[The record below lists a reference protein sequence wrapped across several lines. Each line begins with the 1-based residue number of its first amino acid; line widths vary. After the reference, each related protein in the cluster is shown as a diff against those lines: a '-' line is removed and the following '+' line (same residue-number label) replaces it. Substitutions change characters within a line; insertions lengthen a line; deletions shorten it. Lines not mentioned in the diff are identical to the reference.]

1 MPIFATNL
9 IFTTCFNE
17 NIGII
22 LYHVVVKHHDKEDI
36 QLEESTKLEHLI
48 GTLLSEIRKHG
59 ILEVSMEQYQVVCN
73 GISKFATRKGVE
85 AYSDALIN
93 EYTKMAERR
102 CDKGDICPEYLR
114 FQKRVVRMLKSLV
127 SAGYVDFSSA
137 NSKKKYKVSDETA
150 HLVVDILDEN
160 KLVGEAKFEMDIV
173 IRHFFFY
180 AEYHKISIGDISDDL
195 FMKFLTDEMPTTN
208 QGSIGRTFRG
218 IKYISTYLKSHG
230 ISDLILDFNQLKM
243 KTGSVKMIPPFSKD
257 EIHKILE
264 AVDRTTP
271 EGLRDYAILLL
282 GYDTGLRGV
291 DIRTLCLSDIDWKT
305 GKVKVNQCK
314 TSEPLVLPLSGRVMN
329 AIADY
334 ILNGRHECGY
344 KEIFLNIKK
353 PARPMDKRYYPFT
366 GIITKY
372 SARAGVKLKP
382 MRGFHSLRRTF
393 ATELSMAGIPL
404 ETISQLLG
412 HKRIDEDKPY
422 LSYNLEQIAFCSMGF
437 EEIPLEKGLY
447 VSLSS
452 VGGDIHDLS

>member
-1 MPIFATNL
+1 M
-9 IFTTCFNE
+9 
-17 NIGII
+17 
-22 LYHVVVKHHDKEDI
+22 
-36 QLEESTKLEHLI
+36 EESTRLDHLI

-73 GISKFATRKGVE
+73 GILKFATMKGVE
-85 AYSDALIN
+85 AYSDALTT

-102 CDKGDICPEYLR
+102 CEKGDICSEYLR

-160 KLVGEAKFEMDIV
+160 KLLGEARFEMDIV

-180 AEYHKISIGDISDDL
+180 AEYHKISISNISDDL
-195 FMKFLTDEMPTTN
+195 FMKFLIDEMPTTN

-230 ISDLILDFNQLKM
+230 RSDLILDFNQLKM
-243 KTGSVKMIPPFSKD
+243 KIGSVKMIPPFSKD

-305 GKVKVNQCK
+305 GKVKVSQCK

-353 PARPMDKRYYPFT
+353 PARPMDKRHYPFT

-452 VGGDIHDLS
+452 VGGDNHDLS

>member
-1 MPIFATNL
+1 M
-9 IFTTCFNE
+9 
-17 NIGII
+17 
-22 LYHVVVKHHDKEDI
+22 
-36 QLEESTKLEHLI
+36 EESTRLDHLI

-73 GISKFATRKGVE
+73 GILKFATMKGVE
-85 AYSDALIN
+85 AYSDALTT

-102 CDKGDICPEYLR
+102 CEKGDICSEYLR

-160 KLVGEAKFEMDIV
+160 KLLGEARFEMDIV

-180 AEYHKISIGDISDDL
+180 AEHHKISISNISDDL
-195 FMKFLTDEMPTTN
+195 FMKFLIDEMPTTN

-230 ISDLILDFNQLKM
+230 RSDLILDFNQLKM
-243 KTGSVKMIPPFSKD
+243 KIGSVKMIPPFSKD

-305 GKVKVNQCK
+305 GKVKVSQCK

-353 PARPMDKRYYPFT
+353 PARPMDKRHYPFT

-452 VGGDIHDLS
+452 VGGDNHDLS